1 MNTEENKWVRVCDKS
16 VLLPDTGLCAL
27 VGKEQVAIFR
37 DRISDNIYAISNFDP
52 IGEAN
57 VLSRGLIGS
66 IDEELVVSSPLYKQ
80 HFDLKTGE
88 CLEQPGLRLKTYA
101 VSILKGQ
108 IHIRY
113 EQ

>member
-16 VLLPDTGLCAL
+16 VLPDTGLCAL
-27 VGKEQVAIFR
+27 VGREQVAIFR

>member
-27 VGKEQVAIFR
+27 VGREQVAIFR
-37 DRISDNIYAISNFDP
+37 DRISDNIYAISSVDP